1 MADVSPYLS
10 YFPSHY
16 ISLFYSASPLLVVI
30 HNSFFLELRNWER
43 FIPSSAFSQI
53 SLCCAP
59 ISWCFRMLRFL
70 SIWGI
75 LCIHTEQAWNATRL
89 VTSCSVVSGCTRF
102 RAILT
107 DGKALQLYSSA
118 LKCQPPHL
126 TDQSSLGKILAN
138 LKSDIIAELLLKT
151 SCASSMGILSVCLI
165 LHLYKLC
172 HKMFEWKVFVS
183 GIFANGAILFPWAK
197 LLETSLGRNL

>member
-1 MADVSPYLS
+1 MLCTN
-10 YFPSHY
+10 
-16 ISLFYSASPLLVVI
+16 LLVLP
-30 HNSFFLELRNWER
+30 N
-43 FIPSSAFSQI
+43 
-53 SLCCAP
+53 AP
-59 ISWCFRMLRFL
+59 ISQHLGNSLYPYRTGTECNQIG
-70 SIWGI
+70 SI
-75 LCIHTEQAWNATRL
+75 LPF
-89 VTSCSVVSGCTRF
+89 VSGCTRF

-126 TDQSSLGKILAN
+126 TDQSSVGKILAN

-151 SCASSMGILSVCLI
+151 SCASGMGILSVCLI

-197 LLETSLGRNL
+197 LFPFLLLRNFARKKSLNTFVSLCIFNVPVPSSVRF